1 MAKDGGAEA
10 DIRKR
15 LSKARNF
22 FNILGKVLKSESYS
36 RKTKLGLFQSNVIP
50 VLLYGAELWR
60 LTGADELTLD
70 RFHRVCLKKIMK
82 IRWPMKS
89 SNEELYRLTST
100 KPVSE
105 TIRERR
111 WRYIGHTLRRE
122 PSSHVRVALTWKPEG
137 RRKKGRPRDT
147 WRRTVEREMKTR
159 FGWNGWREAHQ
170 VAQDREMW
178 RQTCRTSIST

>member
-1 MAKDGGAEA
+1 MKKDGGEEA
-10 DIRKR
+10 DTRKR
-15 LSKARNF
+15 LSKDRNS

-36 RKTKLGLFQSNVIP
+36 RKTKLSLFQSNVIP

-60 LTGADELTLD
+60 MTGTDDLRLD

-82 IRWPMKS
+82 IRWPMKI

-111 WRYIGHTLRRE
+111 WRYIRHIKKRTQQPCKGSVNLETQGKE
-122 PSSHVRVALTWKPEG
+122 EEG
-137 RRKKGRPRDT
+137 
-147 WRRTVEREMKTR
+147 
-159 FGWNGWREAHQ
+159 
-170 VAQDREMW
+170 
-178 RQTCRTSIST
+178 